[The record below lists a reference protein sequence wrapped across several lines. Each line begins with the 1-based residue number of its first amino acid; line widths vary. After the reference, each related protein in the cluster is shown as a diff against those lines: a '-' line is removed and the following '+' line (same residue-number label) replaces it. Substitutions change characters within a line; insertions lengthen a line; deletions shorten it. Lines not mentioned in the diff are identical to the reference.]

1 MNRDLLS
8 PLWRQDRLPDLHG
21 AQWESLLS
29 QARRARLDG
38 RLARLCH
45 DRGWLDQVPPG
56 PRTHLRSAL
65 RRLERQHNEV
75 RWEADALRRAIG
87 HLPTPIVLLKGAAY
101 VMAGLPPA
109 RGRLF
114 TDVDILVGRDQLR
127 QAELALLAA
136 GWVAKRLDPYDERY
150 YRDLMHE
157 LPPLHH
163 VERRTA
169 LDVHHTLAPPTSR
182 FRIDPAPLLARAVPL
197 REQPR
202 LAVLD
207 PADMVLHGVL
217 HLMQDGD
224 FSGGLRD
231 LLDFDDLVR
240 HFGTD
245 AGFWPTLLARAQ
257 ELGVQRPLRDA
268 WTHAHR
274 LLGTPAPA
282 QAGAWF
288 DRWGGSRI
296 RRAAMDAA
304 LVPALRPDHPHCD
317 SPGTAAARRALYVRS
332 HWLRMPW
339 YQILPHLARKA
350 WKRLRAKA
358 DTPDGPGAAI

>member
-8 PLWRQDRLPDLHG
+8 PLWRQDRLPALDG

-45 DRGWLDQVPPG
+45 DRGWLEQLPPG

-114 TDVDILVGRDQLR
+114 TDVDILIGRDQLR

-163 VERRTA
+163 V
-169 LDVHHTLAPPTSR
+169 D
-182 FRIDPAPLLARAVPL
+182 
-197 REQPR
+197 
-202 LAVLD
+202 
-207 PADMVLHGVL
+207 
-217 HLMQDGD
+217 
-224 FSGGLRD
+224 
-231 LLDFDDLVR
+231 
-240 HFGTD
+240 TD

-268 WTHAHR
+268 WTHAHPCLDR
-274 LLGTPAPA
+274 RMPKAELHLHIEGSLEPELIFALARA
-282 QAGAWF
+282 Q
-288 DRWGGSRI
+288 
-296 RRAAMDAA
+296 RRAPP
-304 LVPALRPDHPHCD
+304 LPYPSVEALRAAYTP
-317 SPGTAAARRALYVRS
+317 SPTCRASSTSTTPGVGAADRAGLLRHGLGLLRACRGRQRGARGNLLRPADAHRPRRADRG
-332 HWLRMPW
+332 R
-339 YQILPHLARKA
+339 
-350 WKRLRAKA
+350 
-358 DTPDGPGAAI
+358 